1 MFLDENKFLNQ
12 KKIKLEFSIII
23 LIAGFWIG
31 RQHNI
36 CFFLLFSMKQC
47 FTLKNKIGVNK

>member
-12 KKIKLEFSIII
+12 KKIKLEFSIIT

-36 CFFLLFSMKQC
+36 CFFFFFFQ
-47 FTLKNKIGVNK
+47 